1 VRVRPPI
8 SPKGMRC
15 QHSVERDIWS
25 KKLTSA
31 EVQKIRENATGSI
44 RVGGLHVRDGGG
56 EHGRS
61 RAGIRRGEELPRD
74 LSRLRERAAGIKH
87 GRKTS

>member
-1 VRVRPPI
+1 VRVRLPI

-15 QHSVERDIWS
+15 QHSVERDIWL
-25 KKLTSA
+25 KLTSA
-31 EVQKIRENATGSI
+31 EVQKIRESATGSI
-44 RVGGLHVRDGGG
+44 RVSGLHVRDGGG
-56 EHGRS
+56 EHGRG
-61 RAGIRRGEELPRD
+61 RTGIRRGEELSRD

>member
-1 VRVRPPI
+1 VRPPI
-8 SPKGMRC
+8 SPKEMRC

-31 EVQKIRENATGSI
+31 EVREIRENATGSI
-44 RVGGLHVRDGGG
+44 RVGGLHVQDGGG

-61 RAGIRRGEELPRD
+61 RTGIRRSEELPRD
-74 LSRLRERAAGIKH
+74 LSRRRERAAGIKH